1 MRKLITALCAIL
13 FLTGCFASNELSGKE
28 YSLIHR
34 GEQFYPIYLGFSG
47 NEEFY
52 IKSVNDIKG
61 VYNIDGDKLTMT
73 VIENTKIMPDIQFA
87 GTENELLNALV
98 RMKTYKVTEDGL
110 SLTTLDNRTF
120 NFRYIG
126 DAR

>member
-1 MRKLITALCAIL
+1 
-13 FLTGCFASNELSGKE
+13 
-28 YSLIHR
+28 
-34 GEQFYPIYLGFSG
+34 
-47 NEEFY
+47 
-52 IKSVNDIKG
+52 
-61 VYNIDGDKLTMT
+61 MT

-110 SLTTLDNRTF
+110 ALTTLDNRTF

-126 DAR
+126 KAR